1 MWTCNVPTHGWGR
14 LGSSSTQDQGHLGEL
29 FMEEGSS
36 LKSRSTDLIE
46 LVAKL
51 HLQHPASVYPV
62 EDGSA
67 RGVWGAAENNELAR
81 SRE

>member
-1 MWTCNVPTHGWGR
+1 M
-14 LGSSSTQDQGHLGEL
+14 

-51 HLQHPASVYPV
+51 HLQNPASVYPV

-67 RGVWGAAENNELAR
+67 RGEGRRAAENNELAR
-81 SRE
+81 SRERLSRAVSEDQRGLPEQM